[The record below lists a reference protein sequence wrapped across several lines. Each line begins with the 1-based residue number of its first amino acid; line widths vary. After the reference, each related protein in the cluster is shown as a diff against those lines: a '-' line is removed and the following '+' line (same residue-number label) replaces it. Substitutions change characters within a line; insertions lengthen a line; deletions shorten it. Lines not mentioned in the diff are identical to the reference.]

1 MNGVGQDFATN
12 CTTKRGRKPVLRD
25 RQNKLPA
32 EEWID
37 KLAPKVAEIQ
47 DALKAIP
54 PQEVAWRSGATLQ
67 GDQLHLD
74 MLFQPYEIDASSY
87 VVTLSQSKDRQVS
100 SFMQSLVLTYLQTAD
115 GAPSA
120 DRWISFRELPNG
132 GFYHR
137 AFQGYAP
144 DRLTKRWGL
153 DLDRFVAACCSVG
166 GSRLDIGDAGFVFR
180 VLPRIDMGAVYWLG
194 DEDFPSRA
202 SMLFDANAHHYMV
215 TDGLAILG
223 SQLVGRILAAG
234 PADA

>member
-1 MNGVGQDFATN
+1 M
-12 CTTKRGRKPVLRD
+12 LRD
-25 RQNKLPA
+25 RPVPQPVDKL
-32 EEWID
+32 ID

-47 DALKAIP
+47 AELKGIP
-54 PQEVAWRSGATLQ
+54 PEEIAWRSGATLQ
-67 GDQLHLD
+67 GERLHLH
-74 MLFQPYEIDASSY
+74 MLFQPYEVDTQTY
-87 VVTLSQSKDRQVS
+87 VVSQPGEQEVS
-100 SFMQSLVLTYLQTAD
+100 SFTQSLVLSYLQTAD

-153 DLDRFVAACCSVG
+153 ELDGFVGACSAVG
-166 GSRLDIGDAGFVFR
+166 GTRLDLGDAAFALR
-180 VLPRIDMGAVYWLG
+180 VLPKVDLAAVYWLG

-202 SMLFDANAHHYMV
+202 SILFDAHAHHYMV

-223 SQLVGRILAAG
+223 SHLVGRILAAG
-234 PADA
+234 RLDDVEDVDIENCC